1 MCKAIKSQ
9 ENLDKSLS
17 QFTKETHFYTDIV
30 PVFKH
35 FEELE
40 NIPQIDRIDAFLQY
54 FGSRLSLNPSKSFN
68 SSNKSLINFWTD
80 EINNLFPIEIT
91 GATKADTDAV
101 LLLENLKF
109 ANYINGDRRI
119 GLSKEEIVAILKVFA
134 IFHFFSEWVKYF

>member
-1 MCKAIKSQ
+1 M
-9 ENLDKSLS
+9 S

-40 NIPQIDRIDAFLQY
+40 NIPQIDRIDAFLRY
-54 FGSRLSLNPSKSFN
+54 FGSRLSLNPSKIVN
-68 SSNKSLINFWTD
+68 SSSKSLINFWSD
-80 EINNLFPIEIT
+80 EINNLLPIEIT
-91 GATKADTDAV
+91 GAIKADTDAV

-119 GLSKEEIVAILKVFA
+119 GLSKEEIVAIL
-134 IFHFFSEWVKYF
+134 